1 MEPTDQTSA
10 KADVQAQ
17 FDEATDA
24 EAAAP
29 PRVHMEAIIDPL
41 IQDSATYSR
50 EQAADAV
57 EAALR
62 HAMIKGEYEAVL
74 HLLRPRV
81 RAYIKERESFIARE
95 AFDTAAYEAE
105 QSGTITTYTDTAG
118 ATQETRLP
126 AILNPHALRR
136 TIVIDRV
143 EYTYGQLTAPQL
155 LEKAGALRKDLNF
168 RLVKVQ
174 RLEELARI
182 IIDAGVTC
190 ANDLI

>member
-1 MEPTDQTSA
+1 MTVT
-10 KADVQAQ
+10 
-17 FDEATDA
+17 

-29 PRVHMEAIIDPL
+29 PPAPPARVHMEAIIDPL

-57 EAALR
+57 ETALR

-81 RAYIKERESFIARE
+81 RAYIRERESFLARE

-118 ATQETRLP
+118 ATQEARLP
-126 AILNPHALRR
+126 AILNPYALSK
-136 TIVIDRV
+136 TIFLDGVQF
-143 EYTYGQLTAPQL
+143 TYGQLTAEQL
-155 LEKAGALRKDLNF
+155 LKKAGALRKDLKDRF
-168 RLVKVQ
+168 VRVQ